1 MLKPSFRGLFTYQ
14 KQNSYVHP
22 VYIIINLP
30 AVWMVKKRI
39 FIMIQNFFIL
49 CSGADS
55 ELLKTCSKGEQN
67 KYAGIGATVFFTAVM
82 AFIASSYALY
92 TVFDNVYAAVFF
104 GLIWGLLIFNLDR
117 FIVSTIK
124 KRGNFGQEFLQAV
137 PRIVLAVIIAI
148 VISKPLEMKIFEKE
162 INQVLLEQKND
173 LTLANKDQLALQ
185 YTPKITQLNNDITNL
200 KSEIAE
206 KEKETNTLYDI
217 YINEAEGTAGTK
229 LLGKGPV
236 YAEKREKHDAALAEL
251 QALKTTNA
259 EKITDLEAQI
269 TALNT
274 EYADV
279 VKNSQPVIDGFDGL
293 MARITALNELPW
305 MPSFFI
311 FLLFLAIET
320 SPIIAKLLA
329 PKGEYDIKLEEEE
342 SVLATWVAQKL
353 AQRKLIVAT
362 DGEINQKIY
371 EDLKGEEELYG
382 YKKKKAEEL
391 LRLQADSFHNVQTKG
406 LK

>member
-1 MLKPSFRGLFTYQ
+1 MLQ
-14 KQNSYVHP
+14 K
-22 VYIIINLP
+22 
-30 AVWMVKKRI
+30 
-39 FIMIQNFFIL
+39 FFIL
-49 CSGADS
+49 CSGADAD
-55 ELLKTCSKGEQN
+55 LLKTCSKGEQN

-82 AFIASSYALY
+82 AFIASSYALF
-92 TVFDNVYAAVFF
+92 TVFDNVYAAMFF
-104 GLIWGLLIFNLDR
+104 GFIWGMLIFNLDR

-124 KRGNFGQEFLQAV
+124 KRNNVGQEFLQAT
-137 PRIVLAVIIAI
+137 PRIILAIIIAV

-162 INQVLLEQKND
+162 INQVLLEQKNE

-185 YTPKITQLNNDITNL
+185 YTPKVERLNQSIAAL
-200 KSEIAE
+200 KSEISI
-206 KEKETNTLYDI
+206 KETETNALYNI

-236 YAEKREKHDAALAEL
+236 YEEKREKHDAALAEL
-251 QALKTTNA
+251 QELKSINS
-259 EKITDLEAQI
+259 EKIMGIESQI
-269 TALNT
+269 TALDIEFT
-274 EYADV
+274 EV
-279 VKNSQPVIDGFDGL
+279 VKNSQPIIDGFDGL
-293 MARITALNELPW
+293 MARITALDELPW
-305 MPSFFI
+305 FPSFFI

-342 SVLATWVAQKL
+342 SILASWVAQKV

-391 LRLQADSFHNVQTKG
+391 LRLQADTFHEIQVKG

>member
-1 MLKPSFRGLFTYQ
+1 MLQ
-14 KQNSYVHP
+14 K
-22 VYIIINLP
+22 
-30 AVWMVKKRI
+30 
-39 FIMIQNFFIL
+39 FFIL
-49 CSGADS
+49 CSGADA
-55 ELLKTCSKGEQN
+55 ELLNTCSKGEQN

-82 AFIASSYALY
+82 AFIASTYALF

-104 GLIWGLLIFNLDR
+104 GIIWGLLIFNLDR

-124 KRGNFGQEFLQAV
+124 KRDNIGQEFLQAA
-137 PRIVLAVIIAI
+137 PRIILAVIIAI

-162 INQVLLEQKND
+162 INQVLLEQKNE

-185 YTPKITQLNNDITNL
+185 YTPKIEQLNQDIAFF
-200 KSEIAE
+200 KAE
-206 KEKETNTLYDI
+206 VLTKEAETNALYDI
-217 YINEAEGTAGTK
+217 YIKEAEGTAGTK

-251 QALKTTNA
+251 QELKIATSD
-259 EKITDLEAQI
+259 KITGLESQI
-269 TALNT
+269 ATLDI
-274 EYADV
+274 EYAEV
-279 VKNSQPVIDGFDGL
+279 VKNSQPIIDGFDGL
-293 MARITALNELPW
+293 MARITALDELPW
-305 MPSFFI
+305 LPSFFI

-342 SVLATWVAQKL
+342 SVLSTWVEQKL
-353 AQRKLIVAT
+353 AQRKLIAST
-362 DGEINQKIY
+362 DSEINQKIY

-391 LRLQADSFHNVQTKG
+391 LRLQADSFHNIQTKG

>member
-1 MLKPSFRGLFTYQ
+1 
-14 KQNSYVHP
+14 
-22 VYIIINLP
+22 
-30 AVWMVKKRI
+30 
-39 FIMIQNFFIL
+39 MIKNFFIL
-49 CSGADS
+49 CSGADT
-55 ELLKTCSKGEQN
+55 ELLQTCSKGEQN

-82 AFIASSYALY
+82 AFIASSYALF
-92 TVFDNVYAAVFF
+92 TVFDNVYTAVFF
-104 GLIWGLLIFNLDR
+104 GFIWGLLIFNLDR
-117 FIVSTIK
+117 FIVATIK

-137 PRIVLAVIIAI
+137 PRIILAVIIAI

-162 INQVLLEQKND
+162 INQVLLEQKNE
-173 LTLANKDQLALQ
+173 LTLANKEQLALQ
-185 YTPKITQLNNDITNL
+185 YTPKVEKLNQDITAL
-200 KSEIAE
+200 KTEIDT
-206 KEKETNTLYDI
+206 KEAETNALYDI

-236 YAEKREKHDAALAEL
+236 YEEKREKHDASLAEL

-259 EKITDLEAQI
+259 EKITELEAQI
-269 TALNT
+269 TDLNT
-274 EYADV
+274 EYAEV
-279 VKNSQPVIDGFDGL
+279 VKTSQPIIDGFDGL
-293 MARITALNELPW
+293 MARISALDELPW
-305 MPSFFI
+305 LPSFFI

-342 SVLATWVAQKL
+342 SVLSTWVEQKL
-353 AQRKLIVAT
+353 AQRQLIAST

-391 LRLQADSFHNVQTKG
+391 LRLQADSFHKIQTKA